1 LQVLCVSCLQNHG
14 DNQQGA
20 QGSRADCDSWE
31 NPKKHRIEKAGGGAG
46 MTAIKKATAL
56 LYFVAMAVWFGILVG
71 MFLTGG

>member
-1 LQVLCVSCLQNHG
+1 
-14 DNQQGA
+14 
-20 QGSRADCDSWE
+20 
-31 NPKKHRIEKAGGGAG
+31 